1 LIAVATNLLVYSH
14 RWAMPQ
20 HEAAAA
26 CIQSL
31 AQARQ
36 PWAIPWPCVH
46 EFISTVSNQRVFKTP
61 TPMAMVF
68 KVIET
73 WLSSP
78 TLVLLNE
85 QAEYCDQLRRLL
97 NIPGVVGPMVHDAR
111 IAALCLHHGVRELW
125 TADRDF
131 KRLPGLRTHHPL
143 IAV

>member
-1 LIAVATNLLVYSH
+1 LIAVDTNLLVYSH
-14 RWAMPQ
+14 RGEMPQ

-46 EFISTVSNQRVFKTP
+46 EFISTFSNQRVFKTP
-61 TPMAMVF
+61 APMAVVF

-85 QAEYCDQLRRLL
+85 QAEYWDQLRRLL

-131 KRLPGLRTHHPL
+131 KRFPGLRTHNPL